1 MPDRS
6 TSSPGSA
13 LVTATVDRAAPLAT
27 APLLAAIAAQAE
39 KADLSR
45 TVDPD
50 VIGALK
56 ASDVLGLVAS
66 REIGGGEA
74 TVAQL
79 GAELAAVAG
88 ACASTAW
95 CLWNH
100 WSVFHLFV
108 GALGPDHA
116 DLLSLIVAG
125 HQWVCFPGGAGS
137 RVFGRID
144 GDDVILDGSATFG
157 SGCRYADWTGA
168 AFAIG
173 DGSRPPTP
181 DELRFTVVP
190 LDGPGVRIDATW
202 DGASVR
208 ASATDTIHYDSV
220 RVPLERCTP
229 WFAANRA
236 AAFRDPALPM
246 VHARYR
252 EDWVGLSDIWLAH
265 MAVGTVQAA
274 LQDAVASIDGRRAIM
289 GASMVNMPN
298 VQANLGSVTAA
309 LTTARMAAE
318 AAAQDVDARI
328 ARGDIPTE
336 ADFQRQGAVSATVLT
351 LCQDAMLTLLRTLGG
366 NGLREGGSF
375 ERRWRD
381 IAAMPIHINA
391 HPDRVHLR
399 LGQFLLGVE
408 GQRF

>member
-1 MPDRS
+1 MNQRPMP
-6 TSSPGSA
+6 SPCA
-13 LVTATVDRAAPLAT
+13 ERVAATVDRSGSLT
-27 APLLAAIAAQAE
+27 VAPLLDAIAAQAE

-45 TVDPD
+45 SVDPD
-50 VIGALK
+50 VITALK
-56 ASDVLGLVAS
+56 ASPVLPMVAS
-66 REIGGGEA
+66 TEIGGSEA
-74 TVAQL
+74 SVARL
-79 GAELAAVAG
+79 GAELAAVAA
-88 ACASTAW
+88 ACGSTAW

-116 DLLSLIVAG
+116 DLLRAMVEG

-144 GDDVILDGSATFG
+144 GDEVVLNGSAMFG
-157 SGCRYADWTGA
+157 SGSRYADWTGV

-181 DELRFTVVP
+181 DELRFAVVP
-190 LDGPGVRIDATW
+190 LDGPGVRIEPTW

-208 ASATDTIHYDSV
+208 ASATDTIHYDGV
-220 RVPLERCTP
+220 RIPLARCTP

-246 VHARYR
+246 VNGRYR

-265 MAVGTVQAA
+265 MGVGTVQAA
-274 LQDAVASIDGRRAIM
+274 LEEAIASIDGRRAIM
-289 GASMVNMPN
+289 GANMVNMPN
-298 VQANLGSVTAA
+298 VQANLGAVTAA
-309 LTTARMAAE
+309 VTTARFAVE
-318 AAAQDVDARI
+318 GAAADVDARI
-328 ARGDIPTE
+328 AAGRIPTE
-336 ADFQRQGAVSATVLT
+336 ADFQRQGAVSATALT
-351 LCQDAMLTLLRTLGG
+351 LCQDAMMTLLRTLGG
-366 NGLREGGSF
+366 NGLREGGTF

-381 IAAMPIHINA
+381 VAAMPIHINT